1 MHPPPQDW
9 RRDICT
15 LLLPLTY
22 VLWYIKGV
30 RVTITD
36 FRKDLFKL
44 VERAIAGETVEF
56 VHRDTTIRLVV
67 PEASASR
74 LDRLTPRQITNP
86 DAPEDAEQKLKT
98 EMWKEIE
105 RDWAE
110 L

>member
-1 MHPPPQDW
+1 M
-9 RRDICT
+9 
-15 LLLPLTY
+15 
-22 VLWYIKGV
+22 

-56 VHRDTTIRLVV
+56 VHRDTMIRLVV
-67 PEASASR
+67 PEAPLTK

-86 DAPEDAEQKLKT
+86 RAPEDAEQKLKA
-98 EMWKEIE
+98 EMWQEIE
-105 RDWAE
+105 QDWAE